1 MRSPAAIAFR
11 PRPESYGPECV
22 GGAQR
27 GAEGAAVSVVAHR
40 VDPDTLED
48 EIACLRDLDLPKHRK
63 SLPGVNER
71 PTARSGLGQQA
82 GTRLIGPAS
91 PAELSQKL
99 AALNDLTAPQLR
111 AEWRR
116 LYRGQPPRLSRD
128 LLIRSIAYRIQELA
142 HGGLSK
148 ATRRKL
154 LALTKVLQSNG
165 SIEPDD
171 GPNLRPGARL
181 VREWRGRTHTVQVTE
196 DGFEYDDKSYSS
208 LSKIAHAITGAHWS
222 GPRFFGFNR
231 KSTAGPQDSGDAS
244 ARREDGQ

>member
-1 MRSPAAIAFR
+1 MAKSNPVDETRIADPVERTKRQRRSNAEKAAGTAKAPKQQRRRKSAVGSRNGTKPASGR
-11 PRPESYGPECV
+11 QSKQQTCLDLLGR
-22 GGAQR
+22 R
-27 GAEGAAVSVVAHR
+27 EGA
-40 VDPDTLED
+40 T
-48 EIACLRDLDLPKHRK
+48 
-63 SLPGVNER
+63 
-71 PTARSGLGQQA
+71 LGQQA
-82 GTRLIGPAS
+82 VTRLIGPAS

-128 LLIRSIAYRIQELA
+128 LLVRSIAYRIQELA

-171 GPNLRPGARL
+171 GPNLSPGARL
-181 VREWRGRTHTVQVTE
+181 VHIRSR
-196 DGFEYDDKSYSS
+196 
-208 LSKIAHAITGAHWS
+208 
-222 GPRFFGFNR
+222 
-231 KSTAGPQDSGDAS
+231 
-244 ARREDGQ
+244 

>member
-1 MRSPAAIAFR
+1 MNRNVLAEHNGR
-11 PRPESYGPECV
+11 RRR
-22 GGAQR
+22 GGER
-27 GAEGAAVSVVAHR
+27 R
-40 VDPDTLED
+40 DVDPDTLED
-48 EIACLRDLDLPKHRK
+48 EIARLRDLDLPKHRK

-71 PTARSGLGQQA
+71 PTARSELGQQA
-82 GTRLIGPAS
+82 GTRPIDPAS

-128 LLIRSIAYRIQELA
+128 LLVRSIAYRIQELA

-181 VREWRGRTHTVQVTE
+181 VREERPSVHMLLNPPVTARAAVVRP
-196 DGFEYDDKSYSS
+196 S
-208 LSKIAHAITGAHWS
+208 
-222 GPRFFGFNR
+222 NR
-231 KSTAGPQDSGDAS
+231 APAKADVM
-244 ARREDGQ
+244 

>member
-1 MRSPAAIAFR
+1 MDRNVLAEHNGR
-11 PRPESYGPECV
+11 RRC
-22 GGAQR
+22 GGERR
-27 GAEGAAVSVVAHR
+27 G
-40 VDPDTLED
+40 VDHDTLED
-48 EIACLRDLDLPKHRK
+48 EIARLRNLDLPKHRK

-71 PTARSGLGQQA
+71 PTARSGLGQQTGA
-82 GTRLIGPAS
+82 RHICPS

-148 ATRRKL
+148 ATRREL
-154 LALTKVLQSNG
+154 LALTKVLQSSG
-165 SIEPDD
+165 SIEPDH
-171 GPNLRPGARL
+171 GSNLRPGARL

-196 DGFEYDDKSYSS
+196 DGFEYDGKPYLS

-222 GPRFFGFNR
+222 GPRFFGLNR
-231 KSTAGPQDSGDAS
+231 KPTAGPQDSDDAS
-244 ARREDGQ
+244 AWRDDANE